1 MKNITLIL
9 LFAMGLIL
17 SSCSK
22 DDDAQPACN
31 DGGTPALVTETN
43 Q

>member
-22 DDDAQPACN
+22 EDDPQPNCN
-31 DGGTPALVTETN
+31 DGGTPAVTQSN
-43 Q
+43 NS

>member
-22 DDDAQPACN
+22 SDDPQPTCN
-31 DGGTPALVTETN
+31 EGGTEVSP
-43 Q
+43 

>member
-22 DDDAQPACN
+22 ESDPQPNCEDGGQPA
-31 DGGTPALVTETN
+31 VTQSDN
-43 Q
+43 S

>member
-22 DDDAQPACN
+22 ENDPQPNCN
-31 DGGTPALVTETN
+31 DGGTEVTP
-43 Q
+43 